1 MRIWKLVSGIMC
13 CVFTA
18 LVMLQSC
25 AASVGEALSEAETAD
40 GAAGLL
46 VAILMLAAG
55 IISIATRDSGSI
67 GGDVAMTLLLALAAG
82 VGLANSSYY
91 GDLAVWAF
99 WCAVCGLVAMASMLR
114 KAFAR

>member
-67 GGDVAMTLLLALAAG
+67 GGDVAMTVLLAIAAS

-91 GDLAVWAF
+91 GDLAVWAL
-99 WCAVCGLVAMASMLR
+99 WCAACGLVAVASMLR